1 MSPPGSPG
9 GHSVGSSNLS
19 ARQYFCVNLSKFVI
33 EMTGTA
39 VFTMFFYML
48 NGRYS
53 SMLLSLWVITLF
65 GMNISGAHFN
75 PCITL
80 AQMVRRSSSFGRRRL
95 LGIMYIVAQVVGGII
110 GACAIATLLKEGS
123 RYRIN
128 VMPSA
133 WGCEYKDWK
142 YHKEEEID
150 GEIFKTDCRYDIDQG
165 ED

>member
-1 MSPPGSPG
+1 MSPPGSPSG
-9 GHSVGSSNLS
+9 QSASSSNLS
-19 ARQYFCVNLSKFVI
+19 TRQYFCVNLSKFVI
-33 EMTGTA
+33 EMIGTA

-65 GMNISGAHFN
+65 GMNISGAHYN

-80 AQMVRRSSSFGRRRL
+80 AQMVRKSSSFGRRRL
-95 LGIMYIVAQVVGGII
+95 LGIMYLVAQLFGGVL
-110 GACAIATLLKEGS
+110 GAVAISALLKEGS

-133 WGCEYKDWK
+133 FGCEYKDWAYTK
-142 YHKEEEID
+142 TETIDEEE
-150 GEIFKTDCRYDIDQG
+150 KVYDCRYDIQQG